1 MFFFFQQMFSNRS
14 CQGGRRA
21 SEPASESQSPRGS
34 AGSTKSPVQSADKE
48 YVMSP
53 MKLITKNMAINK
65 YNKSNLA
72 VSSRNGH
79 SIGVPHNTRVR
90 RVQMVVQHH
99 LGMGA

>member
-1 MFFFFQQMFSNRS
+1 
-14 CQGGRRA
+14 
-21 SEPASESQSPRGS
+21 
-34 AGSTKSPVQSADKE
+34 
-48 YVMSP
+48 
-53 MKLITKNMAINK
+53 MAINK

-99 LGMGA
+99 LGMGSRMNKAVKIQREI